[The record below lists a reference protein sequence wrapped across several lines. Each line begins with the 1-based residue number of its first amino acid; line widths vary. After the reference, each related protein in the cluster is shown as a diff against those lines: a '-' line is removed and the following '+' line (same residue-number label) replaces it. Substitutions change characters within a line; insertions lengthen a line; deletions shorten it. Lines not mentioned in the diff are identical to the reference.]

1 MIKTEDPVYTPAVKI
16 YNLPN
21 GDCSFQHGSLPN
33 NVKIEATNFWF
44 QNHTDIYEEKLHPA
58 PRLQYVIT
66 LKGKLKFT
74 VSDGSH
80 FIIEPGII
88 IVAADTNGPGHSW
101 KMLEGDVWER
111 IYLPITGNEEKYFT
125 ANSAS

>member
-1 MIKTEDPVYTPAVKI
+1 MAETENPAFTPAVKL

-21 GDCSFQHGSLPN
+21 GDCSFQHGTLPN
-33 NVKIEATNFWF
+33 NIKIEATSFWF
-44 QNHTDIYEEKLHPA
+44 QNHTDIYEKKLHPA

-74 VSDGSH
+74 VSNGSG

-88 IVAADTNGPGHSW
+88 IVAADTEGVGHSW
-101 KMLEGDVWER
+101 EMVEGDVWER
-111 IYLPITGNEEKYFT
+111 IYIPITGEEKHFVT
-125 ANSAS
+125 DSAT

>member
-1 MIKTEDPVYTPAVKI
+1 MTETNDLAFTPAVRI

-21 GDCSFQHGSLPN
+21 GDCSFQYGILPN
-33 NVKIEATNFWF
+33 NVKIEASNFWF
-44 QNHTDIYEEKLHPA
+44 QNHTDMFEKKLHPA
-58 PRLQYVIT
+58 PRLQYVVT
-66 LKGKLKFT
+66 LKGKLEFT

-88 IVAADTNGPGHSW
+88 IVAADTEGVGHSW

-111 IYLPITGNEEKYFT
+111 IYIPISGEEKHFV
-125 ANSAS
+125 ADPVF